1 MRTLHRTPIHNVPVS
16 TEERPMSESNWRDVL
31 VVLGGRPG
39 TGKTT
44 IGRLLARRLGAA
56 YLRTDV
62 IAGPMLLDGLTE
74 DKGRAG
80 HVAYN
85 IAREIATENL
95 RAGIPVLVDGVH
107 ATHERRALWR
117 DVSAATHC
125 RLIQFEMTLA
135 DGGEHRRR
143 VESRQSQGYI
153 GPTWEQI
160 LSMEYDDWSEARDGH
175 RMIVSSF
182 DTDAALTQCL
192 AHVRD
197 TDPV

>member
-1 MRTLHRTPIHNVPVS
+1 MRTLRPEPIHNVPVS
-16 TEERPMSESNWRDVL
+16 AEESLMAESNWSNVL

-74 DKGRAG
+74 DKARAG

-85 IAREIATENL
+85 IARGIATENL

-117 DVSAATHC
+117 GVSAATHC

-135 DGGEHRRR
+135 DADEHRRR
-143 VESRQSQGYI
+143 VETRQSQGYI
-153 GPTWEQI
+153 GPTWEQV
-160 LSMEYDDWSEARDGH
+160 LSMEYDDWSDTLDGQ
-175 RMIVSSF
+175 RMIVEAF
-182 DTDAALTQCL
+182 DTDAALAQCA

-197 TDPV
+197 IKPV